1 MFHYLNSIDFCSW
14 LTLLGGFIAT
24 KMTTEMGECGGCESC
39 TTGRPQKWAND
50 KVEGLRRLYRT
61 ADHRNGRTTR
71 LRDCIDSTNSWP
83 QKWAND
89 KVEGLRRLY
98 HGWPQ
103 KWANDKVV
111 WCHKPR
117 RLLNWFIAPG
127 GWRDLDKSLFSITPR
142 DGVTGLL

>member
-1 MFHYLNSIDFCSW
+1 MLADHSNLSLVEALMFHLLFENPLTFNCLWAIKNFQ
-14 LTLLGGFIAT
+14 LTL
-24 KMTTEMGECGGCESC
+24 MTRWS
-39 TTGRPQKWAND
+39 NL
-50 KVEGLRRLYRT
+50 LR
-61 ADHRNGRTTR
+61 
-71 LRDCIDSTNSWP
+71 STNSWP

-89 KVEGLRRLY
+89 KVEGLCRLY

-142 DGVTGLL
+142 DGVTGLLLDFKFIIKSPCCSINRHNTWFPNITGL